1 MTVRYKES
9 KSLYPLRGHP
19 QYIDIYH
26 LPLFNNEYKEVSPS
40 SELFKRWTEST
51 ARWLV
56 GRNFP
61 LGKYMALRLRTG
73 NRKALN
79 RPPQLLKAKQMR
91 QFRRSMA
98 PWGNEGIMEG
108 AQGLGSS

>member
-61 LGKYMALRLRTG
+61 LGKVYGATSKNG
-73 NRKALN
+73 
-79 RPPQLLKAKQMR
+79 KQK
-91 QFRRSMA
+91 SA
-98 PWGNEGIMEG
+98 ESTPSTVKGKTNETIPTFHGPMG
-108 AQGLGSS
+108 K